1 MNALMPLH
9 WLLPGRYS
17 WNLDLYSKD
26 LILMSYWLLPGR
38 PYRYSWDLVLDLGK
52 KHKDIQR
59 QSAGTLLLPVE
70 TSGILSLGG
79 DQSPQTAWL
88 WSSRALDQAWTSPR
102 VPDWTS
108 PKVPNWTS
116 PRLPDW
122 TSPRVPG
129 PAPFPDSRALAQA

>member
-1 MNALMPLH
+1 MDQQLQMGPCL
-9 WLLPGRYS
+9 
-17 WNLDLYSKD
+17 K
-26 LILMSYWLLPGR
+26 
-38 PYRYSWDLVLDLGK
+38 GK

-70 TSGILSLGG
+70 TSGILSLRG
-79 DQSPQTAWL
+79 DQSPQTASL
-88 WSSRALDQAWTSPR
+88 WTSRALDQAWTSPR

-116 PRLPDW
+116 PSLPDW

-129 PAPFPDSRALAQA
+129 PARFPDSRALAQA